1 MSSVV
6 GKQER
11 GKMGKTENQSN
22 KLASKA
28 IAMFAIMI
36 ISKVLGFSR
45 DILLAYKFGTSSIVD
60 AYTVAITLPSVL
72 FSVFVSGLNQ
82 SYIPFYTRMESSKRK
97 QEFFSNTLIIYAVVS
112 VTVVIIGFL
121 SRDLLASLLAPGFDS
136 TRHDLCLSFIGIIIW
151 MFPFY
156 MIFALMS
163 AQLQTREDFNMSN
176 ICDFIVVNVVV
187 ILSILT
193 ASPDE
198 PSILAI
204 GYALSMVIASFILT
218 IYFLMNGDTS
228 FAPRREN
235 AMHEFKDLMII
246 AIPVGLSFMVN
257 QLNSV
262 TDSVFS
268 STFSSGVTSGLN
280 YANKIQSIFLT
291 LTTTVFMTVVFPRL
305 NAYFAQRRY
314 VDGLYYIKK
323 GLLVS
328 SWLSIPFAAFV
339 GVFARDI
346 IIAMFQR
353 GAFDET
359 STAITT
365 SCLVFYSVGIPFYS
379 YVEIGSR
386 TLTASLKQ
394 KLILKDTT
402 IAVAF
407 NILADYVLMKSIGY
421 IGLSLATS
429 ISGVLL
435 FALYFIDIRRN
446 DLICFNKEIVLE
458 IIKIVVATIISIFV
472 SVLVNTN
479 LLVSLKPLIGVLFT
493 ASIFGG
499 IYLVL
504 CIILKVSILG
514 WLINRLGI
522 KVN

>member
-1 MSSVV
+1 
-6 GKQER
+6 
-11 GKMGKTENQSN
+11 MGKTENQSN

-72 FSVFVSGLNQ
+72 FAVFVSGLNQ
-82 SYIPFYTRMESSKRK
+82 SYLPFYTRIESAKRK
-97 QEFFSNTLIIYAVVS
+97 QEFFSNILIIYAVVS
-112 VTVVIIGFL
+112 VTVAIIGFFL
-121 SRDLLASLLAPGFDS
+121 RDLLASLLAPGFDIA
-136 TRHDLCLSFIGIIIW
+136 RHDLCSSFIGIIIW

-163 AQLQTREDFNMSN
+163 TQLQTREDFNMSN
-176 ICDFIVVNVVV
+176 ICDFIVVNVIV
-187 ILSILT
+187 IFSILI
-193 ASPDE
+193 ACPDR

-218 IYFLMNGDTS
+218 IYFLMKGGIS
-228 FAPRREN
+228 FAPRKEN
-235 AMHEFKDLMII
+235 AVCEFKELVLI

-262 TDSVFS
+262 TDSIFS

-305 NAYFAQRRY
+305 NSYFAQRRY
-314 VDGLYYIKK
+314 ADGLYYIKK
-323 GLLVS
+323 GLLMS
-328 SWLSIPFAAFV
+328 SWLSIPFAAFI

-346 IIAMFQR
+346 IIAVFQR
-353 GAFDET
+353 GAFNET
-359 STAITT
+359 STTITA
-365 SCLVFYSVGIPFYS
+365 SCLAFYSIGIPFYS

-402 IAVAF
+402 IAVGF
-407 NILADYVLMKSIGY
+407 NIFADYVFMKSIGY
-421 IGLSLATS
+421 IGLSMATS
-429 ISGVLL
+429 ISGILL

-446 DLICFNKEIVLE
+446 DLICFNKGIVLE
-458 IIKIVVATIISIFV
+458 IIKIVLATMISVSVA
-472 SVLVNTN
+472 VLVNTN
-479 LLVSLKPLIGVLFT
+479 LLVSLKPLIGILLT
-493 ASIFGG
+493 AGIFGG

-504 CIILKVSILG
+504 CIILKISILG
-514 WLINRLGI
+514 WIINRSGV
-522 KVN
+522 KAN